1 MRKTLEEDE
10 ERQRAKNPRDT
21 EKYCESGTIEGS
33 SPTLPKN
40 DLRNEGE
47 DGGRFPS
54 KPGDAC
60 KIAQRGGEYGG
71 TSARKIKKRY

>member
-1 MRKTLEEDE
+1 MRKINDKTLEEDE

-40 DLRNEGE
+40 DYAMRGRMEE
-47 DGGRFPS
+47 DSHQNPETHV
-54 KPGDAC
+54 K
-60 KIAQRGGEYGG
+60 
-71 TSARKIKKRY
+71 